1 MTTLEQRLYQGDQAK
16 LIVENEAFT
25 NAFDAIEKDV
35 IEQWKSSPARDED
48 GREKLWTYL
57 QMLHKLKASLTT
69 TMETGTLAR
78 VELQHKQTLAD
89 KAKALFR

>member
-16 LIVENEAFT
+16 LILENEAFT

-35 IEQWKSSPARDED
+35 IEQWKSSPARDEE

-69 TMETGTLAR
+69 TLETGTLAR

>member
-16 LIVENEAFT
+16 LILENEAFT

-69 TMETGTLAR
+69 TLETGTLAR

>member
-16 LIVENEAFT
+16 LILENEAFT

-35 IEQWKSSPARDED
+35 IEQWKSSPARDEEC
-48 GREKLWTYL
+48 REKLWTYL

-69 TMETGTLAR
+69 TLETGTLAR

>member
-16 LIVENEAFT
+16 LILENEAFT

-35 IEQWKSSPARDED
+35 IEQWKSSPARDEE

-57 QMLHKLKASLTT
+57 QMLHKLKASLITT
-69 TMETGTLAR
+69 LETGTLAR